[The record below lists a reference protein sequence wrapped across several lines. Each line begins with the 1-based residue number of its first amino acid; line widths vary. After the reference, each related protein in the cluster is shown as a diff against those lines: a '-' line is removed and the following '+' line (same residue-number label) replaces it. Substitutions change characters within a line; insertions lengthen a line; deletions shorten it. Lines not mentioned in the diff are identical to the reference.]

1 MSIPNSNDCCPCTV
15 SQVPYAPAVAA
26 AIWTLA
32 LSTSS
37 ESEVGQLWSW
47 EMPRKKDDWDLSN
60 KNQQKVG

>member
-1 MSIPNSNDCCPCTV
+1 MYIYIYIINRFISDYLHMSIPNSNDCCPCTV

-37 ESEVGQLWSW
+37 ESEVGQLWS
-47 EMPRKKDDWDLSN
+47 
-60 KNQQKVG
+60 